1 MERQYLSMRIL
12 DSSISTGLALWLA
25 AACLAVPCQAQQLV
39 PRRWSH
45 LPVGVNFAGGGYA
58 FTKADITFDPVLQIE
73 DAGMDMHAFPF
84 KYIRTF
90 EFAGKS
96 ARVDLRQSYL
106 DAQWSG
112 LLEGVP
118 TTVDRSGWSDTDL
131 RFAVNVLGAPP
142 LSGAEFKKY
151 RAETDRETIVGVGL
165 VVQVPTGHYLEDK
178 LLNLGSNR
186 FTFRP
191 QLGIVHTEGKWSTEA
206 TLSSWFYTDND
217 EFFDGNY
224 LEQQPFYTI
233 QGHVDYTFRPGL
245 WAGAGIGCGLGGESS
260 VNGVHKDDQ
269 RENLAW
275 VLSFGYP
282 ITPKWGIKFAYI
294 GSRTLTS
301 VGADWDSFAAA
312 VSVLW

>member
-1 MERQYLSMRIL
+1 
-12 DSSISTGLALWLA
+12 
-25 AACLAVPCQAQQLV
+25 
-39 PRRWSH
+39 
-45 LPVGVNFAGGGYA
+45 
-58 FTKADITFDPVLQIE
+58 
-73 DAGMDMHAFPF
+73 
-84 KYIRTF
+84 
-90 EFAGKS
+90 
-96 ARVDLRQSYL
+96 
-106 DAQWSG
+106 
-112 LLEGVP
+112 
-118 TTVDRSGWSDTDL
+118 
-131 RFAVNVLGAPP
+131 
-142 LSGAEFKKY
+142 
-151 RAETDRETIVGVGL
+151 
-165 VVQVPTGHYLEDK
+165 
-178 LLNLGSNR
+178 
-186 FTFRP
+186 
-191 QLGIVHTEGKWSTEA
+191 VHTEGKWSTEA

-282 ITPKWGIKFAYI
+282 ITPKWGVKFAYI